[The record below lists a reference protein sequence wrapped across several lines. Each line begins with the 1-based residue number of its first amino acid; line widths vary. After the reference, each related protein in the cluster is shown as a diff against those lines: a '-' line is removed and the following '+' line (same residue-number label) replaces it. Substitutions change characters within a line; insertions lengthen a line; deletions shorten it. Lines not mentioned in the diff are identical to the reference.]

1 MLTVTV
7 DGTPLHYR
15 DVGQGLPVLLL
26 HAFPL
31 HGAAFDRQVAAL
43 SGRYRFILPD
53 HCGFGQSGPG
63 RGPTEMA
70 RIARDALA
78 LLDAL
83 RIDSAVVGG
92 VSMGGYA
99 AMALLREDAGRVRGL
114 VLVDTQATADDEAG
128 RARREASAQEALE
141 KGVEPLIQALLPR
154 LVAAG
159 PASPVGREVAA
170 MMREASPQAVAAAQR
185 GMALRPDSKDVLARF
200 AGPALII
207 VGEHDPVTPM
217 EKARQMVDLISG
229 AKLEIIPGAGH
240 LPNQEQPE
248 RFNAVLDGFLAPLSG
263 EQAPPRDGSPSP
275 PPKPRA

>member
-1 MLTVTV
+1 MLTVTI
-7 DGTPLHYR
+7 DGIPLHYR

-31 HGAAFDRQVAAL
+31 HGSSFDKQVHAL

-53 HCGFGQSGPG
+53 TRGFGQSKLGE
-63 RGPTEMA
+63 GPTEMA

-83 RIDSAVVGG
+83 KIDSAVVGG

-128 RARREASAQEALE
+128 RARREASAQEALH
-141 KGVEPLIQALLPR
+141 KGVEPLVQALLPR

-159 PASPVGREVAA
+159 PDSSVGREVAA
-170 MMREASPQAVAAAQR
+170 MIRAAEPQAVAAAQR
-185 GMALRPDSKDVLARF
+185 GMALRPDSKDILSRY
-200 AGPALII
+200 AGPALVV
-207 VGEHDPVTPM
+207 VGEHDVITPL
-217 EKARQMVDLISG
+217 EKAKQLVELISG
-229 AKLEIIPGAGH
+229 ARLEIIPSAGH
-240 LPNQEQPE
+240 LSNQEQPE
-248 RFNAVLDGFLAPLSG
+248 RFNAALDGFLASLAG
-263 EQAPPRDGSPSP
+263 
-275 PPKPRA
+275 

>member
-7 DGTPLHYR
+7 DGIPLHYR

-31 HGAAFDRQVAAL
+31 NSSAFEPQVWAL

-53 HCGFGQSGPG
+53 CRGFGLSKLGE
-63 RGPTEMA
+63 GPTEMP

-83 RIDSAVVGG
+83 KIDSAVVGG

-128 RARREASAQEALE
+128 RARREASAKEALE
-141 KGVEPLIQALLPR
+141 KGMEPQIQALLPR
-154 LVAAG
+154 IVAAG
-159 PASPVGREVAA
+159 MDSPVGREVAA
-170 MMREASPQAVAAAQR
+170 IIRAAAPEAVAAAQR
-185 GMALRPDSKDVLARF
+185 GMALRQDSKDILARY
-200 AGPALII
+200 AGPALVV
-207 VGEHDPVTPM
+207 VGEKDTMTPL
-217 EKARQMVDLISG
+217 EKARQIADLISG
-229 AKLEIIPGAGH
+229 ARLEIIPGAAH

-248 RFNAVLDGFLAPLSG
+248 RFNEVLDRFLASLAG
-263 EQAPPRDGSPSP
+263 
-275 PPKPRA
+275 

>member
-1 MLTVTV
+1 MLTVEGV
-7 DGTPLHYR
+7 ALNYR

-31 HGAAFDRQVAAL
+31 HGASFDQQVAAL
-43 SGRYRFILPD
+43 SGRYRFIIPD
-53 HCGFGQSGPG
+53 HRGFGQSRLGQG
-63 RGPTEMA
+63 LTEPS
-70 RIARDALA
+70 RIAQDALA

-83 RIDSAVVGG
+83 KIDSAVVGG

-128 RARREASAQEALE
+128 RARREASAMEALD
-141 KGVEPLIQALLPR
+141 KGVEPLVQTLLPK

-159 PASPVGREVAA
+159 PDSPVGREVAA

-185 GMALRPDSKDVLARF
+185 GMALRADSKDILARY

-207 VGEHDPVTPM
+207 VGEHDAVTPL
-217 EKARQMVDLISG
+217 EKAKQMADLVSG
-229 AKLEIIPGAGH
+229 AKLEVIPGAGH

-248 RFNAVLDGFLAPLSG
+248 RFNAALDGFLASLTNG
-263 EQAPPRDGSPSP
+263 
-275 PPKPRA
+275 